1 MKTFILLFVILTAHE
16 AFGQVT
22 FGQEVQQKQQEQ
34 QNKNNTEQQGQQQKI
49 TKKPKAVSDFQ
60 NCNCQCDSYTW
71 TDGTTTKGNCK
82 SQDNNG
88 ALFCYVSGRARTA
101 CGDVQTSTT
110 VRDNLG
116 NLRTYSYEAC
126 TTPPRN
132 QCGQQ
137 GLISSLISNNQFGNN
152 QFGNNQ
158 FANQNFGDGD
168 LEKIQQGA
176 AGLGGII
183 GNNQIGHN
191 QFGNNQFGNN
201 QLANQNFG
209 DGDLQTIQQGAAGL
223 GGIIDTGVNPNVFG
237 INQGVVNPSFGQ
249 GIIGSG
255 ILTGSRSG
263 GIQAKTG
270 SGSKGSSDSVLTS
283 GIKFGA
289 A

>member
-1 MKTFILLFVILTAHE
+1 MKTFILLFVILIAHE
-16 AFGQVT
+16 AFGKDDQKKSIT
-22 FGQEVQQKQQEQ
+22 FGQQDQQKSITFGQDVQQE
-34 QNKNNTEQQGQQQKI
+34 KI
-49 TKKPKAVSDFQ
+49 KIDTRGPSDFQ

-71 TDGTTTKGNCK
+71 SDGTTIKGNCK

-88 ALFCYVSGRARTA
+88 ALFCYVSGRALKA
-101 CGDVQTSTT
+101 CGDIQQSSFVP
-110 VRDNLG
+110 NNNG
-116 NLRTYSYEAC
+116 AFKFYSYEAC
-126 TTPPRN
+126 TTPPRP

-137 GLISSLISNNQFGNN
+137 GLIGNNQFGNN
-152 QFGNNQ
+152 QFSNNQ

-183 GNNQIGHN
+183 GNNQ
-191 QFGNNQFGNN
+191 FGNN
-201 QLANQNFG
+201 QLGNNQFANQNFG

-223 GGIIDTGVNPNVFG
+223 AGIIGTPIGTGVNPNVFG
-237 INQGVVNPSFGQ
+237 SNQGVVNPGFGQ

-263 GIQAKTG
+263 GIRAKTG
-270 SGSKGSSDSVLTS
+270 SGSKGSSDSVSTS
-283 GIKFGA
+283 GIKTGA

>member
-1 MKTFILLFVILTAHE
+1 M
-16 AFGQVT
+16 
-22 FGQEVQQKQQEQ
+22 
-34 QNKNNTEQQGQQQKI
+34 
-49 TKKPKAVSDFQ
+49 
-60 NCNCQCDSYTW
+60 
-71 TDGTTTKGNCK
+71 
-82 SQDNNG
+82 G

-183 GNNQIGHN
+183 GNNQIGNNQFGNN

-223 GGIIDTGVNPNVFG
+223 GGIIGTGVNQNVFG

-263 GIQAKTG
+263 GIQAKAS
-270 SGSKGSSDSVLTS
+270 SGSKESSDSVSTS